1 MRPAGGIDDRIEN
14 EDIALQVCLKRTCEC
29 DVMLIHWAEWRGID
43 AAMPG
48 RRKTPGKTEV
58 LDLVFANV
66 VGLFVAAEQAP
77 AEALPNRL
85 ARAGGKALQSVLAH
99 EGDRSVALDLLSAD
113 ALITLALLAQAER
126 DPDHLEAFAAGLVRA
141 EPGDSVESIDR

>member
-1 MRPAGGIDDRIEN
+1 MTGWLDS
-14 EDIALQVCLKRTCEC
+14 
-29 DVMLIHWAEWRGID
+29 
-43 AAMPG
+43 
-48 RRKTPGKTEV
+48 KTG
-58 LDLVFANV
+58 
-66 VGLFVAAEQAP
+66 QAP
-77 AEALPNRL
+77 EALRERVEWFTADQAPDEALPNRL

-141 EPGDSVESIDR
+141 EPGDPVESTDR